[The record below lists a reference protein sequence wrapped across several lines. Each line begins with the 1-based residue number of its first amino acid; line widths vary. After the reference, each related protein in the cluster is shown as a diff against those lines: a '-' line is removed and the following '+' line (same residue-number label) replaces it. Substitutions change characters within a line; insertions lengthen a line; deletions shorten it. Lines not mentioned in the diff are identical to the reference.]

1 MHGIEALGSGDPT
14 PDCGSASAEV
24 VGDALQ
30 PLSLRVNS
38 STRAELQ
45 RQAVAAG
52 LPLSL
57 YCRRLLEAAAD
68 QPCA

>member
-1 MHGIEALGSGDPT
+1 MDLGRDEAGRFLPG
-14 PDCGSASAEV
+14 
-24 VGDALQ
+24 GDALQ

-68 QPCA
+68 QPWA